1 MMNRRTKSGTP
12 STSAGDILRVQS
24 ASCLTRKRL
33 VAAVSILEEIQR
45 DRVDCRD
52 ALLNKLVE
60 ERIIWRELID
70 LELQEVDDQ
79 IERISEAAGEAPL
92 T

>member
-1 MMNRRTKSGTP
+1 MT
-12 STSAGDILRVQS
+12 
-24 ASCLTRKRL
+24 
-33 VAAVSILEEIQR
+33 AVSILEEIQR
-45 DRVDCRD
+45 DRVGCRD

-79 IERISEAAGEAPL
+79 IERISDAAGEA
-92 T
+92 TFT